1 MNASHIR
8 AFLISE
14 DGDTTMNYG
23 LVIAV
28 VFVICLGLIALVS
41 MATDPQYNNVQ
52 HIVNP
57 R

>member
-1 MNASHIR
+1 MKASHIR

-52 HIVNP
+52 HIVNS